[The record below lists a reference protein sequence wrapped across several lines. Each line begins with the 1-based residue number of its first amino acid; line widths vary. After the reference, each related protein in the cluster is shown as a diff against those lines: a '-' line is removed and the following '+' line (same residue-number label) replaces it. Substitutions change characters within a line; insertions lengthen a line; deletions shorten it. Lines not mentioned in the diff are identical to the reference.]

1 MINNTLISSM
11 FNVRAILEAFATLAG
26 RCDGAS
32 SHDGLGFRKGHTVYD
47 NDFVA
52 NMVILWE
59 KKTATLSVRQC
70 MRALKILKT
79 YRNTQLVQKWPEIW
93 TVQNLVLPYTL
104 RQTETGYTMTI
115 DKSAIPQE
123 LIESRQINGSMTFF
137 AKDMEGIKK
146 TVKQTLNQYGLSGT
160 LKATEIILLV
170 ATV

>member
-11 FNVRAILEAFATLAG
+11 FNVRAILQAFAKLAG
-26 RCDGAS
+26 RCDGAA
-32 SHDGLGFRKGHTVYD
+32 SHDGVGFKKNHAVYN

-52 NMVILWE
+52 SMVTLAERPTANLSPKQAMAAIRVLSTY
-59 KKTATLSVRQC
+59 KK
-70 MRALKILKT
+70 
-79 YRNTQLVQKWPEIW
+79 TQLVQEWPEIW

-115 DKSAIPQE
+115 DKNAIPQE
-123 LIESRQINGSMTFF
+123 LIESRDINCAMTFF
-137 AKDMEGIKK
+137 AKDMEGLTR